1 MDAENKT
8 RGLNPG
14 MEPWK
19 PGQSGNPS
27 GRKKLTQRQRQ
38 YNDIAQQTFHE
49 IATPEELKLV
59 MQSLLRDAQKPG
71 NYRSKELV
79 LAYAMGK
86 PAIKIEHQKSG
97 IDRLHELL
105 DAMPD
110 VLLVP
115 SSTYSVVDGGSD
127 DDKR

>member
-1 MDAENKT
+1 MK
-8 RGLNPG
+8 
-14 MEPWK
+14 PWK

-38 YNDIAQQTFHE
+38 YNDIAQQTFHD
-49 IATPEELKLV
+49 IATPEELRKV
-59 MQSLLRDAQKPG
+59 MASLLKDAQKPG

-86 PAIKIEHQKSG
+86 PSIKIEHQKSG
-97 IDRLHELL
+97 MERLHELL

-115 SSTYSVVDGGSD
+115 TGSYSVVDGDSETQ
-127 DDKR
+127 DK